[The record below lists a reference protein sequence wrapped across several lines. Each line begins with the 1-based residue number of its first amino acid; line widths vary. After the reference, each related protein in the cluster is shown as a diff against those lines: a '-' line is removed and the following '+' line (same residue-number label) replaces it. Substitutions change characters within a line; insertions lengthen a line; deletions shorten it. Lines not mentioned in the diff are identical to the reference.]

1 MIYGRIAEY
10 IFGEDEDRIE
20 KLVVQHL
27 KDKKLKLKTAESCTG
42 GLIAAKIVGVSGASE
57 VFESGVIT
65 YSNESKMEYLNVKSE
80 IISEILGHSNSSI
93 TLDRYASRYTFEVLK
108 KEIDK
113 IEFI

>member
-1 MIYGRIAEY
+1 MATE
-10 IFGEDEDRIE
+10 
-20 KLVVQHL
+20 L
-27 KDKKLKLKTAESCTG
+27 K
-42 GLIAAKIVGVSGASE
+42 
-57 VFESGVIT
+57 
-65 YSNESKMEYLNVKSE
+65 YLNVKSE